1 MRWKESE
8 ACIEGHLVCGAL
20 FCLADPRPV
29 VLDFEPRLS
38 VQTTRWR
45 EWVILTKLL
54 ACAHL
59 SMGPLV
65 RLFPFGCEFDD
76 LLKWIVMRG
85 IWLLTGSVLENDYV
99 LLSDF
104 LREGGCGSYMMNH
117 G

>member
-1 MRWKESE
+1 MIWKVSE
-8 ACIEGHLVCGAL
+8 ACMEGHLDCGAL

-76 LLKWIVMRG
+76 LLKRIVMRG
-85 IWLLTGSVLENDYV
+85 IWLLDWERVGE
-99 LLSDF
+99 
-104 LREGGCGSYMMNH
+104 
-117 G
+117 

>member
-1 MRWKESE
+1 MILKESE
-8 ACIEGHLVCGAL
+8 ACIEGHLVCGGL
-20 FCLADPRPV
+20 FCLADPRNV

-54 ACAHL
+54 AGAHL

-76 LLKWIVMRG
+76 LSKWLVVVIS
-85 IWLLTGSVLENDYV
+85 WLP
-99 LLSDF
+99 
-104 LREGGCGSYMMNH
+104 EG
-117 G
+117 

>member
-1 MRWKESE
+1 MVGELSPEVNIGSGIIGDGNDAADDDNENMRWKESE
-8 ACIEGHLVCGAL
+8 VCIEGHLDCGAL
-20 FCLADPRPV
+20 FCFADPRTV

-65 RLFPFGCEFDD
+65 
-76 LLKWIVMRG
+76 
-85 IWLLTGSVLENDYV
+85 
-99 LLSDF
+99 
-104 LREGGCGSYMMNH
+104 
-117 G
+117 